1 MPREWNDIIGSNDYY
16 QQDDFKGAAYQL
28 ITSQILY
35 ETNKQQAFAYRL
47 IDRYRDAFRETF
59 HLLGMELKF
68 DSTHRFVAAIPYV
81 EKQKNMSIA
90 DALLLL
96 VLRKCYHLKAM
107 QAELENGSA
116 VMAIEEFLEVYRN
129 ETGRELPSEVR
140 LLKDLLGRMKAYGVV
155 KTPPTEPG
163 SDQPF
168 DVAILSGIEA
178 IVNEKTLERLSI
190 YTGATRGDTPGLEE
204 DDESVVLATDGESSE
219 EA

>member
-1 MPREWNDIIGSNDYY
+1 MPREWNDIIGANDYY

-35 ETNKQQAFAYRL
+35 ESNKQQAFAYRL
-47 IDRYRDAFRETF
+47 IERYRDAFRETF

-68 DSTHRFVAAIPYV
+68 DSTYRFVAAIPYV

-107 QAELENGSA
+107 QAELENGAA
-116 VMAIEEFLEVYRN
+116 VMAIEDFLEVYRN
-129 ETGRELPSEVR
+129 ETGRDLPAEVGQLR
-140 LLKDLLGRMKAYGVV
+140 ELLGRMKAYGVV
-155 KTPPTEPG
+155 KMPPTEPG

-168 DVAILSGIEA
+168 DVAVLPGIEA
-178 IVNEKTLERLSI
+178 IVNEKTLERLSV
-190 YTGATRGDTPGLEE
+190 YTGAPRQEIPPL
-204 DDESVVLATDGESSE
+204 DDEDEAVVPASEGESSE